1 MAQTAPID
9 GQANRSVFT
18 RDLSAPDPLP
28 DEAIEAALRLMR
40 DGRLFR
46 YGEDR
51 AGHSEAALLEEEF
64 AAYLEVRYAVALN
77 SGGCAL
83 FVALKSAGVAP
94 GDEVL
99 VNAFTLAPVPGAIA
113 HAGATPLLVD
123 ITDNYV
129 IDLDDLRRKAESS
142 GAKFLLL
149 SYMRGHI
156 PDMDGVLDICR
167 RFGLILIEDCAH
179 TMGARWDGRMSGTH
193 GKASCFSTQ
202 TFKHVNS
209 GEGGLL
215 ATDDADLAARAILHS
230 GSYMLYAQHKARPP
244 LEVFERHKY
253 QTPNFSLRMSG
264 LVAAL
269 IRPQLASLD
278 RRIARWRGIYDCLE
292 GLFDGIDNLTV
303 PARSEKEAFVPSSM
317 QFSLTGLSAT
327 EIQLFLKQ
335 CDDHGVHIKW
345 FGGREPVGFTS
356 AHGHWR
362 YIAAPADLPRS
373 DEVLQGLCDFR
384 LPSSLTEEDCRTLAA
399 VVREAMQHVTR
410 ACR

>member
-1 MAQTAPID
+1 MAEPAVAD
-9 GQANRSVFT
+9 GPTNRSLFT
-18 RDLSAPDPLP
+18 RDLSAPDPIP
-28 DEAIEAALRLMR
+28 DEAIEAALRLLR

-51 AGHSEAALLEEEF
+51 AGLSEAALLEEEF
-64 AAYLEVRYAVALN
+64 AAYLGVRYAVGLN

-123 ITDNYV
+123 ITESYV
-129 IDLDDLRRKAESS
+129 IDLDDLQRKAESS

-156 PDMDGVLDICR
+156 PDMDRVTEICR
-167 RFGLILIEDCAH
+167 RFGLVLVEDCAH
-179 TMGARWDGRMSGTH
+179 TMGASWDGRLSGTH
-193 GKASCFSTQ
+193 GKVSCFSTQ

-215 ATDDADLAARAILHS
+215 ATDDADLAAKAILHS
-230 GSYMLYAQHKARPP
+230 GSYMLYAQHKARPA

-269 IRPQLASLD
+269 LRPQLASLD
-278 RRIARWRGIYDCLE
+278 KRAALWRGIYDRLA
-292 GLFDGIDNLTV
+292 GLLDDIENVTV
-303 PARSEKEAFVPSSM
+303 PARSAKEAFVPSSM
-317 QFSLTGLSAT
+317 QFSLTGLSAR
-327 EIQLFLKQ
+327 EIQLFLKE

-356 AHGHWR
+356 AHDHWR
-362 YIAAPADLPRS
+362 YIAAAADLPGA
-373 DEVLQGLCDFR
+373 DEVLRGLCDFR
-384 LPSSLTEEDCRTLAA
+384 LPSGLTEQDCRTLAS
-399 VVREAMQHVTR
+399 VVREAMQQVTGAGR
-410 ACR
+410 